1 MFYIW
6 INFKIREPGGKN
18 MFDRNDEGPCPLPDV
33 GGLIGDWAAAGA
45 GAAEQQQA
53 TVAARSEP
61 TTIHNTRQYRP
72 DA

>member
-1 MFYIW
+1 
-6 INFKIREPGGKN
+6 

-45 GAAEQQQA
+45 GAAEQQSRRGASRQQY
-53 TVAARSEP
+53 
-61 TTIHNTRQYRP
+61 TIHDNTGLMP